1 MTSIG
6 LEPGFAVAMIAGGI
20 ESFGGM
26 ALILGVFTRP
36 IALAAGLLMLI
47 AMSSVHWLNGFFAN
61 ANGYEFA

>member
-6 LEPGFAVAMIAGGI
+6 LEPGFAVVMIAGGI
-20 ESFGGM
+20 EPFGGM
-26 ALILGVFTRP
+26 ALVLGVITRP

-47 AMSSVHWLNGFFAN
+47 AMSSVHWSKGFFAN

>member
-20 ESFGGM
+20 ESLGGI
-26 ALILGVFTRP
+26 ALILGVITRP

-47 AMSSVHWLNGFFAN
+47 AMSSVH
-61 ANGYEFA
+61 